1 MHVKLP
7 FVVCRAARKNGSFG
21 VDGGFLQYRLKRRG
35 IPEFVGICRLH
46 VVVAV
51 DQDSGE
57 IWINYFFSV
66 DDREAWGF
74 TDFYPICTRL
84 FQGVFDKIGCRHDVS
99 LEFGI
104 RTYRRDAEEVKELLQ
119 KAIFVFF
126 EVGSYGH
133 GRKS

>member
-7 FVVCRAARKNGSFG
+7 FVVCSAARKNSSLG
-21 VDGGFLQYRLKRRG
+21 VDGRFLKYRLKRWG

-51 DQDSGE
+51 DQDRGE

-74 TDFYPICTRL
+74 TDFYPICTCL
-84 FQGVFDKIGCRHDVS
+84 LEGVFDKIGCRHDVS